1 MMLGTV
7 ISIFLHLS
15 LSGPVL
21 PLSAKPQADSLTL
34 RDTVKASRVTA
45 LRGAAVPM
53 STMDRKTIEALP
65 ATTVADAIR
74 YFSGAQIKDYGGVGG
89 LKTVNVRSLGAQ
101 HTGVFYN
108 GVKIVNAQN
117 GQVDLGRFS
126 TDNIESITLYQAQK
140 ADLLQTASDLAS
152 AASVYIKSVEP
163 EKTAVRASYRTGAFG
178 TRNPAMYASYK
189 GKVRAT
195 VDASFLQADGR
206 YKFTF
211 HEFAYD
217 TTATRSNGDIKALR
231 AEAGLYWK
239 DFAFNGY
246 LYSSERGLPGPM
258 VRRVSEQYASK
269 DRQWDRT
276 VFVQGSW
283 TRRFGKVSVQAKGK
297 YTRDYCAY
305 VQDPS
310 KNAAVMPVDNRYW
323 QSDSYLSAAASWQ
336 PVDWLGAGLA
346 LDGRRNG
353 FASTARYPAAAAAPQ
368 ASRLTGLAAAQLAA
382 SPGHGWHLQASLL
395 YSGIK
400 NSASGQ
406 TGRYNKL
413 TPAVILSYKPAKQLR
428 FRAFYKEIFRA
439 PTFNDLYYTIGG
451 RVNLNPEY
459 TKLMDAGA
467 DWESDLRILPGGKI
481 RLSAD
486 VHKSKVWDKIVAV
499 PGISQFRWS
508 VINYGKV
515 DIKGAEANIEL
526 QSAFQNASFSIRANW
541 TYEDA
546 RDHTDKTSQWWDGRI
561 AYSPKHSGSI
571 AAFAAWKNI
580 SLTASWLYTGK
591 RYRDVA
597 NTRENAMAPWY
608 TTDLSMCYNCTL
620 GRLKGRFAID
630 ANNLLDQAYE
640 VVTRYPMPGR
650 HFMFKLAI
658 EY

>member
-1 MMLGTV
+1 MMLGAV
-7 ISIFLHLS
+7 ISIFLHLG
-15 LSGPVL
+15 LSGPVM
-21 PLSAKPQADSLTL
+21 PLSANSQADSLTI
-34 RDTVKASRVTA
+34 RDTLDASRVTA
-45 LRGAAVPM
+45 LRSAAVPM
-53 STMDRKTIEALP
+53 TTMDRKTIEALP
-65 ATTVADAIR
+65 ATNVADAIR
-74 YFSGAQIKDYGGVGG
+74 YFSGVQIKDYGGLGG
-89 LKTVNVRSLGAQ
+89 LKTVNVRSLGTQ

-117 GQVDLGRFS
+117 GQVDLGRFG
-126 TDNIESITLYQAQK
+126 TDNIESITLYHAQK

-152 AASVYIKSVEP
+152 AASVYIKEVEP
-163 EKTAVRASYRTGAFG
+163 EKTALRASYKTGAFG
-178 TRNPAMYASYK
+178 TKNPGLYATYK
-189 GKVRAT
+189 GKVRAS
-195 VDASFLQADGR
+195 VDASFLQSDGR
-206 YKFTF
+206 YKFSF
-211 HEFAYD
+211 HEFAND
-217 TTATRSNGDIKALR
+217 TVATRTNGDIKALR
-231 AEAGLYWK
+231 TEASLYWK
-239 DFAFNGY
+239 DFAFHGY
-246 LYSSERGLPGPM
+246 LYNSERGLPGPV

-283 TRRFGKVSVQAKGK
+283 TKRLGATSLQAKGK

-323 QSDSYLSAAASWQ
+323 QSDAYVSAAASWQ

-353 FASTARYPAAAAAPQ
+353 FFSTAKYPAAAAVAH
-368 ASRLTGLAAAQLAA
+368 ANRLTGLAAAQLAV
-382 SPGHGWHLQASLL
+382 SPGWGWHLQASIL

-400 NSASGQ
+400 NSAAGQ
-406 TGRYNKL
+406 AARYHKL
-413 TPAVILSYKPAKQLR
+413 TPAVIVSYKPAKQLR
-428 FRAFYKEIFRA
+428 LRAFYKEIFRA

-459 TKLMDAGA
+459 TKILDAGA
-467 DWESDLRILPGGKI
+467 DWESDLKFLPGGKI
-481 RLSAD
+481 KLSAD

-515 DIKGAEANIEL
+515 DIKGAELNIGLESAIQDAN
-526 QSAFQNASFSIRANW
+526 FSITASW
-541 TYEDA
+541 TWEDA
-546 RDHTDKTSQWWDGRI
+546 RDHTDKNSQWWDGHI
-561 AYSPKHSGSI
+561 AYSPEHSGSI
-571 AAFAAWKNI
+571 AAFAAWKRF
-580 SLTASWLYTGK
+580 SLSASWLYTGK

-597 NTRENAMAPWY
+597 NTRDNAMEPWY
-608 TTDLSMCYNCTL
+608 TTDLSLAYNYAL
-620 GRLKGRFAID
+620 GRLRGRITID

-650 HFMFKLAI
+650 HFMFKLSV